1 MHFVAPLAEFL
12 LGRTSHRG
20 KTRMNRRLATCLS
33 VGFVA
38 LAVFAL
44 AGLYRAARHV
54 PGYYAEVLDVPHETH
69 RESSDRLLENA
80 AALASNLQ
88 KPGDWR
94 AMFTADEINGWLAAD
109 LAKMLPGV
117 LPAGVVEPR
126 VRLKPGS
133 VCVACRYVDAT
144 LESIV
149 SLEADVYV
157 KEPNVL
163 SLRLRRAR
171 LGALPLPMG
180 KLIEGLTTAAR
191 QADLRLSWMQA
202 DGDPVAILKLHPP
215 HDSRGAAYSLETL
228 EVGEG
233 ELFVAGHTDTGNPSS
248 PTRGSSGPLAA
259 GNGEQGKRR

>member
-1 MHFVAPLAEFL
+1 MHFALAPRAAFL

-20 KTRMNRRLATCLS
+20 KARMNRRLATCLS

-38 LAVFAL
+38 LAVL
-44 AGLYRAARHV
+44 LLVGLYRAARHV
-54 PGYYAEVLDVPHETH
+54 PGYYADVLDVPHETH

-109 LAKMLPGV
+109 LAKMLPGA
-117 LPAGVVEPR
+117 LPAGVAEPR

-133 VCVACRYVDAT
+133 VCVACRYVDAA
-144 LESIV
+144 LESVV

-180 KLIEGLTTAAR
+180 KLIEGLTAAAR
-191 QADLRLSWMQA
+191 EANLRLSWMQA

-215 HDSRGAAYSLETL
+215 RDSWGAAYSLETL
-228 EVGEG
+228 EVGDG
-233 ELFVAGHTDTGNPSS
+233 ELFVSGHTDTGFG
-248 PTRGSSGPLAA
+248 THARPLVADA
-259 GNGEQGKRR
+259 VQKEERQR